1 MAERDSTRPKALV
14 TAPLRGAGFDDLAEL
29 ADIVY
34 EPWLDYVPIRLYD
47 PPRLA
52 ERLAEEGAD
61 LLICEADFCSGPVM
75 DLPLRAIVA
84 TRGEPSNVDL
94 PAATAAGIPVLYTP
108 GRNAESV
115 AELTVAL
122 LFAVNRRIIPAD
134 RDVRTGNVFTETLPY
149 QRYRSELLAGAT
161 FGIVGLGAVGRAV
174 RRRMEGLGLEV
185 IAHDPY
191 VAEARSSLEELLA
204 RADVVSMHAAPAP
217 ETAGMMG
224 AAQFASMTSGAI
236 YLNTARAVLHDLDA
250 LVGALDSGHL
260 GGCGLD
266 HFDGEQLPEGHPLCQ
281 RDDVVLT
288 PHIGG
293 ASHHTE
299 QVQASMV
306 ASDLRALFDGR
317 RPRHIANP
325 EVLSEW

>member
-1 MAERDSTRPKALV
+1 MAEAGGTQLRALV
-14 TAPLRGAGFDDLAEL
+14 TAPLRGPGFEALRQIAEV
-29 ADIVY
+29 VY

-52 ERLAEEGAD
+52 RRLNEVGAD

-75 DLPLRAIVA
+75 ELPLRAIVA
-84 TRGEPSNVDL
+84 TRGEPSNVDV

-108 GRNAESV
+108 GRNADAV
-115 AELTVAL
+115 AELTVGL

-134 RDVRTGNVFTETLPY
+134 RDVRTGQVFTETLPY
-149 QRYRSELLAGAT
+149 QRYRSELLAGRT

-191 VAEARSSLEELLA
+191 VDEARHGLEELLA
-204 RADVVSMHAAPAP
+204 VADVVSMHAPPRA
-217 ETAGMMG
+217 ETAHMMS
-224 AAQFASMTSGAI
+224 APQFAAMRPGAL

-250 LVGALDSGHL
+250 LVAALESGHL

-266 HFDGEQLPEGHPLCQ
+266 HFDGEQLPEGHPLCD

-306 ASDLRALFDGR
+306 AADLRLLLGGE
-317 RPRHIANP
+317 RPAHIANP
-325 EVLSEW
+325 EVLT

>member
-1 MAERDSTRPKALV
+1 MAERGGAPLRAFV
-14 TAPLRGAGFDDLAEL
+14 TAPLRGPGFDALKRM
-29 ADIVY
+29 ADVIY
-34 EPWLDYVPIRLYD
+34 EPWLEYVPIRLYD

-52 ERLAEEGAD
+52 QRLAEERAD

-84 TRGEPSNVDL
+84 TRGEPSNVDVR
-94 PAATAAGIPVLYTP
+94 AATAAGIPVLHTP
-108 GRNAESV
+108 GRNAEAV

-134 RDVRTGNVFTETLPY
+134 RDVRTGQVFTDTLPY
-149 QRYRSELLAGAT
+149 QRYRADLLAGRT

-174 RRRMEGLGLEV
+174 SRRMEALGLHV
-185 IAHDPY
+185 IAHDPF
-191 VAEARSSLEELLA
+191 VDEARHTLDELLA
-204 RADVVSMHAAPAP
+204 TADIVSMHAPPRP
-217 ETAGMMG
+217 ETAHMMSTP
-224 AAQFASMTSGAI
+224 QFAAMRVGSI
-236 YLNTARAVLHDLDA
+236 YLNTARAALHDLDA
-250 LVGALDSGHL
+250 LVAALESGHL

-266 HFDGEQLPEGHPLCQ
+266 HFEGEQLPAGHPLVE

-306 ASDLRALFDGR
+306 AADLQRLLAGE
-317 RPRHIANP
+317 RPDHIVNP
-325 EVLSEW
+325 EVLP

>member
-1 MAERDSTRPKALV
+1 MAEPGGGSLRAFV
-14 TAPLRGAGFDDLAEL
+14 TAPLRGPGFDALGRM
-29 ADIVY
+29 ADVVY
-34 EPWLDYVPIRLYD
+34 EPWLEYVPIRLYD

-52 ERLAEEGAD
+52 ERLAEVGAD

-75 DLPLRAIVA
+75 EHPLRAIAA
-84 TRGEPSNVDL
+84 TRGEPSNVDVA
-94 PAATAAGIPVLYTP
+94 AATAAGIPVLFTP
-108 GRNAESV
+108 GRNAEAV

-134 RDVRTGNVFTETLPY
+134 RDVRTGRVFTDTLPY
-149 QRYRSELLAGAT
+149 QRYRAELLAGRT

-174 RRRMEGLGLEV
+174 RRRMEGLGLHV
-185 IAHDPY
+185 IAHDPF
-191 VAEARSSLEELLA
+191 VDEARHSLDELLA
-204 RADVVSMHAAPAP
+204 GADIVSMHAPAGAG
-217 ETAGMMG
+217 TAHMMG
-224 AAQFASMTSGAI
+224 APQFAAMRPGAV
-236 YLNTARAVLHDLDA
+236 YLNTARAVLHDMDA
-250 LVGALDSGHL
+250 LVAALESGHL

-266 HFDGEQLPEGHPLCQ
+266 HFDGEQLPAGHPLTE

-306 ASDLRALFDGR
+306 AADLRRLLAGE
-317 RPRHIANP
+317 RPDHIANP
-325 EVLSEW
+325 EVLA

>member
-1 MAERDSTRPKALV
+1 MMAEPGSARLRALV
-14 TAPLRGAGFDDLAEL
+14 TAPLRGPGFEALQGM
-29 ADIVY
+29 ADVVY

-52 ERLAEEGAD
+52 RRLDELDAD
-61 LLICEADFCSGPVM
+61 LLICEADFCSGEVL

-84 TRGEPSNVDL
+84 TRGDPSNVDV

-108 GRNAESV
+108 GRNADAV
-115 AELTVAL
+115 AELTVAV
-122 LFAVNRRIIPAD
+122 LFALNRRIIPAD
-134 RDVRTGNVFTETLPY
+134 RDVRTGRVFTDTLPY
-149 QRYRSELLAGAT
+149 QRYRSELLAGRT

-174 RRRMEGLGLEV
+174 QQRMEGLGLEV

-191 VAEARSSLEELLA
+191 VGEARHGLEELLA
-204 RADVVSMHAAPAP
+204 AADIVSMHAPPSA
-217 ETAGMMG
+217 ETAHMMG
-224 AAQFASMTSGAI
+224 ASQFAAMRSGAL

-250 LVGALDSGHL
+250 LVAALESGHL

-266 HFDGEQLPEGHPLCQ
+266 HFDGEQLPEGHPLCG

-293 ASHHTE
+293 ASYHTE
-299 QVQASMV
+299 HVQAAMV
-306 ASDLRALFDGR
+306 AADLQRLLAGE
-317 RPRHIANP
+317 RPVHIANP
-325 EVLSEW
+325 EVLS

>member
-1 MAERDSTRPKALV
+1 MAERGSARLRAFV
-14 TAPLRGAGFDDLAEL
+14 TAPLRGPGLEALQGMFDV
-29 ADIVY
+29 VY
-34 EPWLDYVPIRLYD
+34 EPWLEFVPIRLYD

-52 ERLAEEGAD
+52 QRLAEVGAD
-61 LLICEADFCSGPVM
+61 LMICEADFCSGPVM

-84 TRGEPSNVDL
+84 TRGEPSNVDVA
-94 PAATAAGIPVLYTP
+94 AATAAGIPVLYTP
-108 GRNAESV
+108 GRNADAV

-122 LFAVNRRIIPAD
+122 LFALNRRIIPAD
-134 RDVRTGNVFTETLPY
+134 RDVRTGQVFTETLPY
-149 QRYRSELLAGAT
+149 QRYRSHLLAGQT

-174 RRRMEGLGLEV
+174 RGRMEGLGLEV

-191 VAEARSSLEELLA
+191 VAEATHSLDGLLA
-204 RADVVSMHAAPAP
+204 AADIVSMHAPPSAA
-217 ETAGMMG
+217 TTHMMG
-224 AAQFASMTSGAI
+224 APQFAAMRRGAV

-250 LVGALDSGHL
+250 LVAALESGHL

-266 HFDGEQLPEGHPLCQ
+266 HFDGEQLPEGHPLCG

-293 ASHHTE
+293 ASHHTA

-306 ASDLRALFDGR
+306 AADLQRLLDGE
-317 RPRHIANP
+317 RPAHIANP
-325 EVLSEW
+325 EVLP

>member
-1 MAERDSTRPKALV
+1 MAERGGARLRAFV
-14 TAPLRGAGFDDLAEL
+14 TAPLRGPGLEALQGMFDV
-29 ADIVY
+29 VY
-34 EPWLDYVPIRLYD
+34 EPWLEFVPIRLYD

-52 ERLAEEGAD
+52 QRLAEVGAD

-84 TRGEPSNVDL
+84 TRGEPSNVDVA
-94 PAATAAGIPVLYTP
+94 AATAAGIPVLYTP
-108 GRNAESV
+108 GRNADAV

-122 LFAVNRRIIPAD
+122 LFALNRRIIPAD
-134 RDVRTGNVFTETLPY
+134 RDVRAGQVFTETLPY
-149 QRYRSELLAGAT
+149 QRYRSHLLAGQI

-174 RRRMEGLGLEV
+174 RGRMEGLGLEV

-191 VAEARSSLEELLA
+191 VAEATHSLDGLLA
-204 RADVVSMHAAPAP
+204 AADIVSMHAPPSAA
-217 ETAGMMG
+217 TTHMMG
-224 AAQFASMTSGAI
+224 APQFAAMRRGAV

-250 LVGALDSGHL
+250 LVASLESGHL

-266 HFDGEQLPEGHPLCQ
+266 HFDGEQLPEGHPLCG

-306 ASDLRALFDGR
+306 AADLQRLLDGE
-317 RPRHIANP
+317 RPAHIANP
-325 EVLSEW
+325 EVLP

>member
-1 MAERDSTRPKALV
+1 MAERGSARLRAFV
-14 TAPLRGAGFDDLAEL
+14 TAPLRGPGLEVLQGMFDV
-29 ADIVY
+29 VY
-34 EPWLDYVPIRLYD
+34 EPWLEFVPIRLYD

-52 ERLAEEGAD
+52 QRLAEVGAD

-84 TRGEPSNVDL
+84 TRGEPSNVDVA
-94 PAATAAGIPVLYTP
+94 AATAAGIPVLYTP
-108 GRNAESV
+108 GRNADAV

-122 LFAVNRRIIPAD
+122 LFALNRRIIPAD
-134 RDVRTGNVFTETLPY
+134 RDVRTGQVFTETLPY
-149 QRYRSELLAGAT
+149 QRYRSHLLAGQT

-174 RRRMEGLGLEV
+174 RGRMEGLGLEV

-191 VAEARSSLEELLA
+191 VAEATHSLDGLLA
-204 RADVVSMHAAPAP
+204 AADIVSMHAPPSAA
-217 ETAGMMG
+217 TTHMMG
-224 AAQFASMTSGAI
+224 APQFAAMRRGAV

-250 LVGALDSGHL
+250 LVAALESGHL

-266 HFDGEQLPEGHPLCQ
+266 HFDGEQLPEGHPLCG

-306 ASDLRALFDGR
+306 AADLQRLLDGE
-317 RPRHIANP
+317 RPAHIANP
-325 EVLSEW
+325 EVLP

>member
-1 MAERDSTRPKALV
+1 MAERGSARLRALV
-14 TAPLRGAGFDDLAEL
+14 TAPLRGPGLEVLQGMFDV
-29 ADIVY
+29 VY
-34 EPWLDYVPIRLYD
+34 EPWLEFVPIRLYD

-52 ERLAEEGAD
+52 QRLAEVGAD

-84 TRGEPSNVDL
+84 TRGEPSNVDVA
-94 PAATAAGIPVLYTP
+94 AATAAGIPVLYTP
-108 GRNAESV
+108 GRNADAV

-122 LFAVNRRIIPAD
+122 LFALNRRIIPAD
-134 RDVRTGNVFTETLPY
+134 RDVRTGQVFTETLPY
-149 QRYRSELLAGAT
+149 QRYRSDLLAGQT

-174 RRRMEGLGLEV
+174 RGRMEGLGLEV

-191 VAEARSSLEELLA
+191 VAEATHSLDGLLA
-204 RADVVSMHAAPAP
+204 AADIVSMHAPPSAA
-217 ETAGMMG
+217 TTHMMG
-224 AAQFASMTSGAI
+224 APQFAAMRRGAV

-250 LVGALDSGHL
+250 LVASLESGHL

-266 HFDGEQLPEGHPLCQ
+266 HFDGEQLPEGHPLCG

-293 ASHHTE
+293 ASYHTE

-306 ASDLRALFDGR
+306 AADLQRLLDGE
-317 RPRHIANP
+317 RPAHIANP
-325 EVLSEW
+325 EVLP

>member
-1 MAERDSTRPKALV
+1 MAEARGAPLRAFV
-14 TAPLRGAGFDDLAEL
+14 TAPMRGPGFEALQRMFDV
-29 ADIVY
+29 VY
-34 EPWLDYVPIRLYD
+34 EPWLEYVPIRLYD

-52 ERLAEEGAD
+52 KRLAEVGAD
-61 LLICEADFCSGPVM
+61 LLICEVDFCSGEVL

-84 TRGEPSNVDL
+84 TRGDPSNVDVS
-94 PAATAAGIPVLYTP
+94 AATATGIPVLYTP
-108 GRNAESV
+108 GRNADAV

-134 RDVRTGNVFTETLPY
+134 RDVRTGRVFTDTLPY
-149 QRYRSELLAGAT
+149 QRYRSELLAGRT

-174 RRRMEGLGLEV
+174 RRRMEGLGLKV
-185 IAHDPY
+185 IASDPY
-191 VAEARSSLEELLA
+191 VDEARHSLEGLLA
-204 RADVVSMHAAPAP
+204 AADIVSMHAPPSA
-217 ETAGMMG
+217 ETAHMMG
-224 AAQFASMTSGAI
+224 AAQFAAMRAGAI

-250 LVGALDSGHL
+250 LVAALESGHL

-266 HFDGEQLPEGHPLCQ
+266 HFDGEQLPDGHPLCG

-293 ASHHTE
+293 ASYHTE

-306 ASDLRALFDGR
+306 AADLQRLLEGE
-317 RPRHIANP
+317 RPAHIANP
-325 EVLSEW
+325 EVLT

>member
-1 MAERDSTRPKALV
+1 MAERGGARLRAFV
-14 TAPLRGAGFDDLAEL
+14 TAPLRGPGFDALKRM
-29 ADIVY
+29 ADVIY
-34 EPWLDYVPIRLYD
+34 EPWLEYVPIRLYD

-52 ERLAEEGAD
+52 QRLAEERAD

-84 TRGEPSNVDL
+84 TRGEPSNVDVR
-94 PAATAAGIPVLYTP
+94 AATAAGIPVLHTP
-108 GRNAESV
+108 GRNAEAV

-134 RDVRTGNVFTETLPY
+134 RDVRTGQVFTDTLPY
-149 QRYRSELLAGAT
+149 QRYRADLLAGRT

-174 RRRMEGLGLEV
+174 SRRMEALGLHV
-185 IAHDPY
+185 IAHDPF
-191 VAEARSSLEELLA
+191 VDEARHTLDELLA
-204 RADVVSMHAAPAP
+204 TADIVSMHAPPRP
-217 ETAGMMG
+217 ETAHMMSTP
-224 AAQFASMTSGAI
+224 QFAAMRGGSI
-236 YLNTARAVLHDLDA
+236 YLNTARAVLHDMDA
-250 LVGALDSGHL
+250 LVAALESGHL

-266 HFDGEQLPEGHPLCQ
+266 HFEGEQLPAGHPLVE

-306 ASDLRALFDGR
+306 AADLQRLLAGE
-317 RPRHIANP
+317 RPDHIVNP
-325 EVLSEW
+325 EVLP

>member
-1 MAERDSTRPKALV
+1 MVESQGATLRALV
-14 TAPLRGAGFDDLAEL
+14 TAPLRGPGFDALKRM
-29 ADIVY
+29 ADVVY
-34 EPWLDYVPIRLYD
+34 EPWLAYVPIRLYD

-52 ERLAEEGAD
+52 QRLADVGAD

-75 DLPLRAIVA
+75 ELPLRAIVA
-84 TRGEPSNVDL
+84 TRGAPSNVDVT
-94 PAATAAGIPVLYTP
+94 AATAAGIPVLHTP
-108 GRNAESV
+108 GRNAEAV

-134 RDVRTGNVFTETLPY
+134 RDVRTGRVFTDTLPY
-149 QRYRSELLAGAT
+149 QRYRSDLLAGRT

-174 RRRMEGLGLEV
+174 RRRMAGLGLDV
-185 IAHDPY
+185 IAHDPF
-191 VAEARSSLEELLA
+191 VDEARHSFDEILA
-204 RADVVSMHAAPAP
+204 AADIVSIHAPPSA
-217 ETAGMMG
+217 ETAHMMS
-224 AAQFASMTSGAI
+224 APQFAAMRSGSV
-236 YLNTARAVLHDLDA
+236 YLNTARAVLHDMDA
-250 LVGALDSGHL
+250 LVAALESGHL

-266 HFDGEQLPEGHPLCQ
+266 HFDGEQLPDGHPLIA

-306 ASDLRALFDGR
+306 AADLQRLLAGD
-317 RPRHIANP
+317 RPEHIINP
-325 EVLSEW
+325 EVLP

>member
-1 MAERDSTRPKALV
+1 MAERGGAPLRAFV
-14 TAPLRGAGFDDLAEL
+14 TAPLRGPGFDALKRM
-29 ADIVY
+29 ADVIY
-34 EPWLDYVPIRLYD
+34 EPWLEYVPIRLYD

-52 ERLAEEGAD
+52 QRLAEERAD

-84 TRGEPSNVDL
+84 TRGEPSNVDVR
-94 PAATAAGIPVLYTP
+94 AATAAGIPVLHTP
-108 GRNAESV
+108 GRNAEAV

-134 RDVRTGNVFTETLPY
+134 RDVRTGQVFTDTLPY
-149 QRYRSELLAGAT
+149 QRYRADLLAGRT

-174 RRRMEGLGLEV
+174 SRRMEALGLHV
-185 IAHDPY
+185 IAHDPF
-191 VAEARSSLEELLA
+191 VDEARHTLDELLA
-204 RADVVSMHAAPAP
+204 TADIVSMHAPPRP
-217 ETAGMMG
+217 ETAHMMSTP
-224 AAQFASMTSGAI
+224 QFAAMRVGSI
-236 YLNTARAVLHDLDA
+236 YLNTARAALHDLDA
-250 LVGALDSGHL
+250 LVAALESGHL

-266 HFDGEQLPEGHPLCQ
+266 HFEGEQLPAGHPLVD

-306 ASDLRALFDGR
+306 AADLQRLLAGE
-317 RPRHIANP
+317 RPDHIVNP
-325 EVLSEW
+325 EVLP

>member
-1 MAERDSTRPKALV
+1 MAERGSARLRAFV
-14 TAPLRGAGFDDLAEL
+14 TAPLRGPGLEALQGMFDV
-29 ADIVY
+29 VY
-34 EPWLDYVPIRLYD
+34 EPWLEFVPIRLYD

-52 ERLAEEGAD
+52 QRLAEVGAD

-84 TRGEPSNVDL
+84 TRGEPSNVDVA
-94 PAATAAGIPVLYTP
+94 AATAAGIPVLYTP
-108 GRNAESV
+108 GRNADAV

-122 LFAVNRRIIPAD
+122 LFALNRRIIPAD
-134 RDVRTGNVFTETLPY
+134 RDVRAGQVFTETLPY
-149 QRYRSELLAGAT
+149 QRYRSDLLAGQT

-174 RRRMEGLGLEV
+174 RGRMEGLGLEV

-191 VAEARSSLEELLA
+191 VAEATHSLDGLLA
-204 RADVVSMHAAPAP
+204 AADIVSMHAPPSAA
-217 ETAGMMG
+217 TTHMMG
-224 AAQFASMTSGAI
+224 APQFAAMRRGAV

-250 LVGALDSGHL
+250 LVASLESGHL

-266 HFDGEQLPEGHPLCQ
+266 HFDGEQLPEGHPLCG

-306 ASDLRALFDGR
+306 AADLQRLLDGE
-317 RPRHIANP
+317 RPAHIANP
-325 EVLSEW
+325 EVLP